1 MARAGRPRTSED
13 QRQRGEA
20 LGSNLKK
27 HRTERYPAL
36 SEAEFAAQ
44 AGVSLNTL
52 RKIEN
57 STPNPS
63 FFIVDDLARALELD
77 LNELARAARGLRR

>member
-1 MARAGRPRTSED
+1 MAKAGRPRTSNE

-20 LGSNLKK
+20 LGRNLKR

-36 SEAEFAAQ
+36 SEADFAAQ
-44 AGVSLNTL
+44 AGVSVNTL

-63 FFIVDDLARALELD
+63 FFVVDDLARALELD
-77 LNELARAARGLRR
+77 LNELARAARGIRL